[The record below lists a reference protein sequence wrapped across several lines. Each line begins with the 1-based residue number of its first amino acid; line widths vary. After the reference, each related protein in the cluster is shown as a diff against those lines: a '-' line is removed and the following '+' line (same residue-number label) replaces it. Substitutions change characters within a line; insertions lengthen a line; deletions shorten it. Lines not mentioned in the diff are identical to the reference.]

1 MGLGGPGPGVGAPR
15 PGLTRLPARPGQDGG
30 MAAGTIPAYLRK
42 PPGAIRTYWIDFGQ
56 FEEILAGDTLT
67 GSPTVSASPPGELV
81 LSNVAVATSVS
92 KRGKAVAGQYVVVTI
107 ADGLTATGVYTL
119 AVTVSTAAGAVLQV
133 HCELRV
139 EDI

>member
-1 MGLGGPGPGVGAPR
+1 
-15 PGLTRLPARPGQDGG
+15 

-42 PPGAIRTYWIDFGQ
+42 PPGATRAFWVDFGQ

-67 GSPTVSASPPGELV
+67 GTPTVTDATSELT
-81 LSNVAVATSVS
+81 LTGKAVATSVV
-92 KRGKAVAGQYVVVTI
+92 KRGKTVAGQFVVFTV
-107 ADGLTATGVYTL
+107 AGGLTATGVYTL
-119 AVTVSTAAGAVLQV
+119 VVTVSTAAGAVLQV